1 MRTQRS
7 QNGYHSVEQI
17 EANPAATKW
26 LPFCGTFRVILRPK
40 GTRVD
45 LPVCRFTRQEDLG
58 LAAQIALESVVAM
71 SHQWFGATEL
81 SWIRIDLLYG
91 VHVG

>member
-1 MRTQRS
+1 
-7 QNGYHSVEQI
+7 
-17 EANPAATKW
+17 
-26 LPFCGTFRVILRPK
+26 
-40 GTRVD
+40 VD